1 MYIRKEVII
10 ILHKE
15 KSTKDIFEEFY
26 GKPMEE
32 ITIEDLGDGGEI
44 DWGED
49 IGGEIWLF
57 EKDDRILK
65 RLVYASLFWKEFLWD
80 IK

>member
-49 IGGEIWLF
+49 IGGEI
-57 EKDDRILK
+57 
-65 RLVYASLFWKEFLWD
+65 
-80 IK
+80 